1 MSYLCDK
8 PSWLGIGCLA
18 IETVCKS
25 NIKAANP
32 GFGNSMNRDP
42 GNKGP
47 EYNMYRACGVWSTV
61 KCSP

>member
-1 MSYLCDK
+1 MSYPCDK

-32 GFGNSMNRDP
+32 GFGNSMNRDL
-42 GNKGP
+42 GNA
-47 EYNMYRACGVWSTV
+47 EYNVHRACGVWSTV
-61 KCSP
+61 EYST